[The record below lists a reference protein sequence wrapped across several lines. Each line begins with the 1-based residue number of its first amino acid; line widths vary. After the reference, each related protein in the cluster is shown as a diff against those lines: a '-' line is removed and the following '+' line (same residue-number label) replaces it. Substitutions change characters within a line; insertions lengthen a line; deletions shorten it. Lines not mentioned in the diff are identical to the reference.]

1 MNNSSDFGEYGKIS
15 DNLSINQCIYHCFK
29 YICKEDQK
37 KFLKKFRKNAH
48 DSDEIMHIFRELI
61 LGAYLGYSN
70 HKIKYEFNING
81 QTPDWS
87 VATNNS
93 KSDCIIE
100 LVNFHIDKKT
110 EKQIQAHWEKSQ
122 VFFFFRDQNKDN
134 LDRLHQSIL
143 HKIQKYRKL
152 ASELKIPYIISLYID
167 FKITV
172 DIDEVKKCIFEK
184 GINLFKKYP
193 EVSGLL
199 YFRESK
205 GKYIFKY
212 LQNQHALNK
221 VEIADGFF
229 NQNRLYF
236 CNVVVSL

>member
-37 KFLKKFRKNAH
+37 KFLKKFRKNPH
-48 DSDEIMHIFRELI
+48 DSDEIMHILRELI

-70 HKIKYEFNING
+70 LKIRYEFNING

-87 VATNNS
+87 VVINNS
-93 KSDCIIE
+93 KSDCMIE
-100 LVNFHIDKKT
+100 LVNFHIDKAT
-110 EKQIQAHWEKSQ
+110 EKQIKAHREKSRM
-122 VFFFFRDQNKDN
+122 FFFWRDQNKDN

-143 HKIQKYRKL
+143 LKIQKYRKL

-167 FKITV
+167 FMITV
-172 DIDEVKKCIFEK
+172 DIDEVKESIFEK
-184 GINLFKKYP
+184 GINLFKNYP

-199 YFRESK
+199 CFKESN

-221 VEIADGFF
+221 VEIADGIF
-229 NQNRLYF
+229 
-236 CNVVVSL
+236 

>member
-1 MNNSSDFGEYGKIS
+1 MNNSSGFGEYGKIS

-37 KFLKKFRKNAH
+37 KFLKKFRKDPH
-48 DSDEIMHIFRELI
+48 DSDEIMHILRELI

-70 HKIKYEFNING
+70 LKIRYEFNING

-87 VATNNS
+87 VVINNS
-93 KSDCIIE
+93 KSDCMIE
-100 LVNFHIDKKT
+100 LVNFHIDEAT
-110 EKQIQAHWEKSQ
+110 EKQIKAQREKSRM
-122 VFFFFRDQNKDN
+122 FFFWRDQNKDN

-143 HKIQKYRKL
+143 LKIQKYRKL

-167 FKITV
+167 FMITV
-172 DIDEVKKCIFEK
+172 DIDEVKECIFEK
-184 GINLFKKYP
+184 GINLFKNYP

-199 YFRESK
+199 YFRESS

-221 VEIADGFF
+221 VEIADGIF
-229 NQNRLYF
+229 
-236 CNVVVSL
+236 

>member
-1 MNNSSDFGEYGKIS
+1 MDYSSDFGEYGKIS
-15 DNLSINQCIYHCFK
+15 DNRSINQYIYHCFK

-61 LGAYLGYSN
+61 LGAYLGYN
-70 HKIKYEFNING
+70 NLKIRYEFNING

-87 VATNNS
+87 IVTNNS

-100 LVNFHIDKKT
+100 LVNFHIDNAT
-110 EKQIQAHWEKSQ
+110 EKQIQAHREKSRMF
-122 VFFFFRDQNKDN
+122 VFWRDQNKDN

-143 HKIQKYRKL
+143 LKIQKYRKL

-172 DIDEVKKCIFEK
+172 DIDEVKECIFEK
-184 GINLFKKYP
+184 GINLFKNYP
-193 EVSGLL
+193 EFSGLL
-199 YFRESK
+199 YFRESN

-221 VEIADGFF
+221 VEITDGIF
-229 NQNRLYF
+229 
-236 CNVVVSL
+236 